1 MFGFGS
7 QSILISIID
16 SELDFAHKILDF
28 FGKEPGYDLNH
39 YPSFEDFS
47 ADFSG
52 HKRSKKNLHIVL
64 VSLNQEHPNS
74 KYKDAFAVT
83 EMIKT
88 QYPSSEIIIYG
99 EKDDL
104 QTVSLAY
111 DKGAYT
117 FIKQNENVRLRM
129 HNSVKGIISQKQF
142 EKKRIDIRNAIIILG
157 SVVLMAILLF
167 LIYASKNRLL

>member
-1 MFGFGS
+1 MFGFGA
-7 QSILISIID
+7 QNVLISIID
-16 SELDFAHKILDF
+16 SELDFAHKLLDSL
-28 FGKEPGYDLNH
+28 GKEPGYDLNH

-52 HKRSKKNLHIVL
+52 HIRKRKTLHIVL

-74 KYKDAFAVT
+74 KYKDAFAVA
-83 EMIKT
+83 EMIKSK
-88 QYPSSEIIIYG
+88 YPSAEIIIYG

-129 HNSVKGIISQKQF
+129 HNSIKGIISQRQF
-142 EKKRIDIRNAIIILG
+142 EKKRIDIRNAI
-157 SVVLMAILLF
+157 VLTSIMVLIALLLF
-167 LIYASKNRLL
+167 LFYSSRNNLL